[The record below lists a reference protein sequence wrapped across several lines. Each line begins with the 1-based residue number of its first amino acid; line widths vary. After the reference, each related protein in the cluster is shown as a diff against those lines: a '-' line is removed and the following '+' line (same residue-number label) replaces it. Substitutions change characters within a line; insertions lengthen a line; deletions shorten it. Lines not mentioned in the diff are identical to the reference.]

1 MAARVAADFHSEADW
16 FDADVSGAV
25 HPPQAVPLIQQAN
38 MLLGIN
44 LDNLSTTQFLRGDD
58 VTLLANLFVNGE
70 LAVQRGADV
79 NDWLAQPDPFDYSA
93 RVIASALYEV
103 SVT

>member
-16 FDADVSGAV
+16 FDADLSGAV

-44 LDNLSTTQFLRGDD
+44 LDNLSTTQFLRGED